1 MHLFLTSSP
10 CDDNVPQGVCLPCIL
25 DARNG
30 FVDRLAACWK
40 PDSRAVIVSADP
52 CNADLNDEMAQ
63 TFAGALAHH
72 GLTLRDMT
80 LIDARNEQDA
90 ARIVTL
96 ADFLILAGGHVPTQL
111 AFFEQLGLRA
121 LLREFTGT
129 VMGISAGTMNCA
141 RTVYVQ
147 PELPGESLDP
157 AFVRFAPGLGLTGFM
172 LLPHYQRARHFTLDG
187 RRLYEDIT
195 YADSMGRAFIALVDG
210 SYIEQHAGRATL
222 RGEAYRIADGR
233 LTQICRESEA
243 LELGEAL

>member
-1 MHLFLTSSP
+1 M
-10 CDDNVPQGVCLPCIL
+10 
-25 DARNG
+25 
-30 FVDRLAACWK
+30 
-40 PDSRAVIVSADP
+40 
-52 CNADLNDEMAQ
+52 
-63 TFAGALAHH
+63 
-72 GLTLRDMT
+72 
-80 LIDARNEQDA
+80 
-90 ARIVTL
+90 
-96 ADFLILAGGHVPTQL
+96 PTQL

-222 RGEAYRIADGR
+222 YGEAYRIADGR
-233 LTQICRESEA
+233 LTQICREGEA

>member
-10 CDDNVPQGVCLPCIL
+10 CDDSVPQGVRLPCIL
-25 DARNG
+25 DRRNG
-30 FVDRLAACWK
+30 FVDRLAACYK
-40 PDSRAVIVSADP
+40 PDSRAAIVSADP
-52 CNADLNDEMAQ
+52 FAAALNDEMAQ
-63 TFAGALAHH
+63 TFAGALAFH
-72 GLTLRDMT
+72 GLAPREMT
-80 LIDARNEQDA
+80 VIDARNERDA

-96 ADFLILAGGHVPTQL
+96 SDFLILAGGHVPTQL

-121 LLREFTGT
+121 LLREYTGT

-157 AFVRFAPGLGLTGFM
+157 GFVRFAPGLGLTPFM
-172 LLPHYQRARHFTLDG
+172 LLPHYQRARHFMLDG

-195 YADSMGRAFIALVDG
+195 YADSMGRSFIALPDG
-210 SYIEQHAGRATL
+210 SYIEQHGGRATL

-233 LTQICRESEA
+233 LTLICREGETLA
-243 LELGEAL
+243 LDA